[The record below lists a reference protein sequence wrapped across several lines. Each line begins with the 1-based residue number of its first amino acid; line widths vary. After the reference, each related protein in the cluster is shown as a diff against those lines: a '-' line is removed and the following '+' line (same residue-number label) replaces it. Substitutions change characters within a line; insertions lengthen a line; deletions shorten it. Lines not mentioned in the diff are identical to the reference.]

1 MAMTV
6 TYSVVPRK
14 NPAKKDESAKYYAQ
28 AQASGELD
36 FEELC
41 EGITSRS
48 TCTETDV
55 RAAISGILY
64 EAKRAL
70 KAGRIVRL
78 GDLGSL
84 QIGLNS
90 EGAVSVKEFSSS
102 LITAAHIIFR
112 PGKTLADI
120 TKILSYQ
127 QVTTRAVAQTGGSNA
142 ISLGVCYEGGLDEN
156 GKAADTRTSRQKEA
170 MHRLVSELLQRY
182 PDAKV
187 VGHRDLSPDTNYN
200 GIVDPWER
208 IKECPCFE
216 VIEEFES

>member
-1 MAMTV
+1 MTV

-64 EAKRAL
+64 VGEAWRWKREEV
-70 KAGRIVRL
+70 VRL

-127 QVTTRAVAQTGGSNA
+127 QVTTRAVAQTGGSGN
-142 ISLGVCYEGGLDEN
+142 EGEDDDKGSGGGSDGGGSGEAPDP
-156 GKAADTRTSRQKEA
+156 AA
-170 MHRLVSELLQRY
+170 
-182 PDAKV
+182 
-187 VGHRDLSPDTNYN
+187 
-200 GIVDPWER
+200 
-208 IKECPCFE
+208 
-216 VIEEFES
+216 